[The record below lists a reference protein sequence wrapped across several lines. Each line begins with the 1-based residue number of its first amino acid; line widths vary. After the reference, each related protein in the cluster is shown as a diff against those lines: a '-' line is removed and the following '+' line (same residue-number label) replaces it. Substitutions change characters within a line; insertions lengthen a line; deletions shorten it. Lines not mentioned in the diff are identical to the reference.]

1 MSFSTKQHS
10 YYCGIDLHARTLYVC
25 LLDQAGELV
34 FHRNMSTRPASFL
47 KTIAPYREGI
57 AVAVECIFPWYWLA
71 DLCAQEKVPFILGHA
86 LSMKAIHGGKA
97 KTDKIDAHQIA
108 VLLRGGMLPMAYVY
122 PAELRSTRDLLR
134 RRMPLRHKRSELLV
148 HLQTTTSQYCL
159 PEFGK
164 KLADK
169 NTREGVAEHFPDPRV
184 RKSMEMDLS
193 LIDHYDELLTDVA
206 RYSTKAA
213 KIPDAEAFHRLR
225 SVPGIGKSLALV
237 ILYEIH
243 AFHRFPTVQDFASSA
258 RLVQCAKESAGKRL
272 GYSGAKLGTVPLK
285 WAFSEASVLFLRQT
299 PQAQR
304 SLDKLPSKHGKAK
317 ALSVLAQKLGRA
329 VYFLLNRGKAFDLK
343 KFFRS

>member
-1 MSFSTKQHS
+1 MRFSTKQHS

-25 LLDQAGELV
+25 LLDQAGEIV

-47 KTIAPYREGI
+47 KTIAPYREGS
-57 AVAVECIFPWYWLA
+57 AVAVECIFPWSWLA

-86 LSMKAIHGGKA
+86 LSMKALPGGKA

-108 VLLRGGMLPMAYVY
+108 VLLRGGMLPMADGY

-148 HLQTTTSQYCL
+148 HLQTTTSQDCL

-169 NTREGVAEHFPDPRV
+169 NTREGVAEHVPDPRV
-184 RKSMEMDLS
+184 RKSMEMALS
-193 LIDHYDELLTDVA
+193 LIDHYDELLPDVA

-243 AFHRFPTVQDFASSA
+243 AFHRFPTRPGLRFLCPAGAMRQGVCRQAA
-258 RLVQCAKESAGKRL
+258 RLLWRQARHRSSQVGLLGSLGPLFATDPPGATFPGQIALQARQGQGIIGPGPETGPGGLFPAEQRES
-272 GYSGAKLGTVPLK
+272 
-285 WAFSEASVLFLRQT
+285 F
-299 PQAQR
+299 
-304 SLDKLPSKHGKAK
+304 
-317 ALSVLAQKLGRA
+317 
-329 VYFLLNRGKAFDLK
+329 
-343 KFFRS
+343 